1 MIETCGRSKIEKME
15 RSLLEKYNVQ
25 GPRYTSY
32 PTVPYW
38 DELPPSESQWLDLVK
53 DTFNA
58 SNSSEG
64 ISLYIHLP
72 YCESLC
78 TYCGCNT
85 RITVNHA
92 VEQPY
97 IQAVLKEWAIYRKAL
112 GDKPRIRE
120 MHLGGGTPTF
130 FSPQNLHDLVA
141 GILADC
147 APVMEADYSLEGHPN
162 NTTPAHLQVLFD
174 LGFRRVSFGIQDFD
188 PRVQEVVNRIQSFE
202 TVRNIT
208 DAARAIGYTSVNYD
222 LIYGLP
228 LQQLESVR
236 DTVEKVVQL
245 RPDRIA
251 LYSYAHVPWIKPGQR
266 KFTELD
272 LPTGEEKRALYE
284 LGRNMLAAA
293 GYLEIGMD
301 HFSLPTEALWQA
313 YEGGKM
319 HRNFMGYTPAHTR
332 LAIGLG
338 VSAIGD
344 AWTGFLQNQKKVED
358 YLAAVNAGHLPIFK
372 GHVHTAEDLIFRQ
385 HILNLMCRHETHW
398 CDTAAQQHGIAD
410 ALARLQPMRDDGLV
424 ELTACSLRVTEK
436 GRPFVRNVCMAFD
449 ARLARKV
456 PETVV
461 FSATV

>member
-1 MIETCGRSKIEKME
+1 MD
-15 RSLLEKYNVQ
+15 RSLVAKYNTQ

-38 DELPPSESQWLDLVK
+38 DETPPSAAEWLNLVRESFRLS
-53 DTFNA
+53 NA
-58 SNSSEG
+58 TEG

-92 VEQPY
+92 VESVY
-97 IQAVLKEWAIYRKAL
+97 VAAVLKEWQLYVDAL
-112 GDKPRIRE
+112 GAKPRIQE
-120 MHLGGGTPTF
+120 LHLGGGTPTF
-130 FSPQNLHDLVA
+130 FSPANLHRLVK
-141 GILADC
+141 GILDTAEPVS
-147 APVMEADYSLEGHPN
+147 APDYSLEGHPN
-162 NTTPAHLQVLFD
+162 NTTPAHLQALHD

-188 PRVQEVVNRIQSFE
+188 PQVQEVVNRVQTFE
-202 TVRNIT
+202 QVKFIT
-208 DAARAIGYTSVNYD
+208 DVARRIGYTSINYD

-228 LQQLESVR
+228 LQKRSSVQGTL
-236 DTVEKVVQL
+236 DKVAML

-284 LGRNMLAAA
+284 LGRDFLEKE
-293 GYLEIGMD
+293 GYMEIGMD
-301 HFSLPTEALWQA
+301 HFALPTEALWKA
-313 YEGGKM
+313 AEAGTM

-332 LAIGLG
+332 LSIGLG
-338 VSAIGD
+338 VSAISD
-344 AWTGFLQNQKKVED
+344 AWTGFLQNEKKVED
-358 YLAAVNAGHLPIFK
+358 YLAAVQAGHLPILK
-372 GHVHTAEDLIFRQ
+372 GHVHSQEDLILRQ
-385 HILNLMCRHETHW
+385 HILNLMCRQETSWATTETWHPFIA
-398 CDTAAQQHGIAD
+398 TAISELGG
-410 ALARLQPMRDDGLV
+410 MVDDGLLRLV
-424 ELTACSLRVTEK
+424 ENGIVVTEA

-449 ARLARKV
+449 ARLAGKV
-456 PETVV
+456 PEKVI

>member
-1 MIETCGRSKIEKME
+1 ME
-15 RSLLEKYNVQ
+15 RSLLAKYNVQ

-38 DELPPSESQWLDLVK
+38 DSTPPTEAQWLALVR
-53 DTFNA
+53 DSFQA
-58 SNSSEG
+58 SNATDG

-92 VEQPY
+92 VESVY
-97 IQAVLKEWAIYRKAL
+97 IDALLKEWAIYRNTFAQR
-112 GDKPRIRE
+112 PRITE

-130 FSPQNLHDLVA
+130 FSPANLQRLIQA
-141 GILADC
+141 ILADC
-147 APVMEADYSLEGHPN
+147 EPVDHPEYSLEGHPN
-162 NTTPAHLQVLFD
+162 NTTAAHLQVLYD

-202 TVRNIT
+202 TVEQITTEARN
-208 DAARAIGYTSVNYD
+208 IGYTSVNYD

-228 LQQLESVR
+228 LQKLESIR
-236 DTVEKVVQL
+236 DTIQKVALL

-284 LGRNMLAAA
+284 LGRMMLEAE

-301 HFSLPTEALWQA
+301 HFSLPSEALWQS
-313 YEGGKM
+313 YTEGTM
-319 HRNFMGYTPAHTR
+319 HRNFMGYTPMHTR
-332 LAIGLG
+332 LSIGLG

-344 AWTGFLQNQKKVED
+344 AWTGFLQNLKKVED
-358 YLAAVNAGHLPIFK
+358 YLAAVASGHLPIFK
-372 GHVHTAEDLIFRQ
+372 GHVHTAEDLIYRQ
-385 HILNLMCRHETHW
+385 HILNLMCRHATRW
-398 CDTAAQQHGIAD
+398 CDTAAHAHGMSD
-410 ALARLQPMRDDGLV
+410 VLVRLQPMLDDGLI
-424 ELTACSLRVTEK
+424 EIHDCSLQITEK
-436 GRPFVRNVCMAFD
+436 GKPFVRNVCMAFD

-456 PETVV
+456 PDGVV

>member
-1 MIETCGRSKIEKME
+1 MN
-15 RSLLEKYNVQ
+15 RSLIEKYNTQ

-38 DELPPSESQWLDLVK
+38 DETPPTEEAWLRLVR
-53 DTFNA
+53 DAFQVSNA
-58 SNSSEG
+58 SEG

-85 RITVNHA
+85 RITVNHG
-92 VEQPY
+92 VESPY
-97 IQAVLKEWAIYRKAL
+97 IDALLREWQMYLNAL
-112 GDKPRIRE
+112 GTRPRIQE

-130 FSPQNLHDLVA
+130 FSPENLRRLVA
-141 GILADC
+141 GILAS
-147 APVMEADYSLEGHPN
+147 ADAVAEPDFSLEGHPN
-162 NTTPAHLQVLFD
+162 NTQPEHLEVLFA

-188 PRVQEVVNRIQSFE
+188 PIVQDVVNRKQTYE
-202 TVRNIT
+202 QVRNIT
-208 DAARAIGYTSVNYD
+208 EAARQMGYTSINYD

-228 LQQLESVR
+228 LQKLSSVR
-236 DTVEKVVQL
+236 DTVEKVALL

-284 LGRNMLAAA
+284 LAREMLEAE
-293 GYLEIGMD
+293 GYLEVGMD
-301 HFSLPTEALWQA
+301 HFALPNDALWQA
-313 YEGGKM
+313 ASSGKL
-319 HRNFMGYTPAHTR
+319 HRNFMGYTPSHTR
-332 LAIGLG
+332 LCIALG

-344 AWTGFLQNQKKVED
+344 AWGGFLQNQKKVED
-358 YLAAVNAGHLPIFK
+358 YLHAVNTGHLPIFK
-372 GHVHTAEDLIFRQ
+372 GHVHTPEDMRMRQ
-385 HILNLMCRHETHW
+385 HILDIMCRHETRW
-398 CDTAAQQHGIAD
+398 CETAGKQAYLQGILD
-410 ALARLQPMRDDGLV
+410 RLHPMVKDGLV
-424 ELTACSLRVTEK
+424 EIRDCGLRVTEA

-449 ARLARKV
+449 LRLAAKQ
-456 PETVV
+456 PERVI